1 MTSYI
6 HSKVKLIVHRQ
17 QAYYNPEFISLVS
30 PLDIPLNIWLP
41 IAIIKGEDGD
51 LRWHRDSELNMVN
64 ETSC

>member
-17 QAYYNPEFISLVS
+17 QAYYNPEFISSVS
-30 PLDIPLNIWLP
+30 SLDIPLNIWLP
-41 IAIIKGEDGD
+41 FAIIKGEYGD